1 MEDEEDVLW
10 CEGGDV
16 DEGTVG
22 VMIST
27 VLVVK

>member
-16 DEGTVG
+16 DEGMVG